1 MMLRSV
7 FAYKPALAL
16 AVALAFGSLSP
27 ATDAVAA
34 RYGHHGGFRSGSGI
48 HSVRAHPGFAVRSHP
63 VYRGG
68 YHRPYA
74 HRPYAYRHFHRHGFR
89 VYPGYYYYDDGCYR
103 WRWVATRWGWRMR
116 RVNVCYPYYRHYY
129 YY

>member
-16 AVALAFGSLSP
+16 AATLALGSLSLT
-27 ATDAVAA
+27 TDAVAA
-34 RYGHHGGFRSGSGI
+34 RGSHSFRS
-48 HSVRAHPGFAVRSHP
+48 HPGYAARSRP

-74 HRPYAYRHFHRHGFR
+74 YRSFHRHGFG
-89 VYPGYYYYDDGCYR
+89 VYPRYYHYYNGCYR
-103 WRWVATRWGWRMR
+103 WRWVATPWGWRMR
-116 RVNVCYPYYRHYY
+116 RANVCWPYYY
-129 YY
+129 